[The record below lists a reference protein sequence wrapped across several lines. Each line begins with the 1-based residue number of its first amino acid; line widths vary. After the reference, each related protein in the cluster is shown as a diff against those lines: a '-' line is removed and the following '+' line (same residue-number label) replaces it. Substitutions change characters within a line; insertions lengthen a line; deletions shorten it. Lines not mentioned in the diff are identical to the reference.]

1 MDYQFKME
9 SKRLIAALDEK
20 EDQKK
25 VLLKSMVE
33 ARVSSDA
40 DEHSVLVSLYGTETT
55 IYPRSTVL

>member
-1 MDYQFKME
+1 ME
-9 SKRLIAALDEK
+9 SMRLIAALDEK